1 MALPRVSLNSFLA
14 TAKATLNTGA
24 QHAQPITFVVG
35 NESADLDSICS
46 AIAYA
51 YIRTYTS
58 IPPNVHVPI
67 ANIPAADVS
76 LRTELGPILS
86 HAGIKT
92 SELITLTD
100 LPHPSKRTALLSPEK
115 TRWLLVDHNSLQ
127 GELGQV
133 YGDRVVGCIDH
144 HDEENKVPKDCGSEP
159 RIVEKAGSCAS
170 LIVNH
175 CKEAWDKLSHGDEA
189 ANYDSAWARIALA
202 PVLIDTANLKNKNK
216 VTKHDITAA
225 EALEKILRSSSPDK
239 YDLAPVLIDTANLKN
254 KNKVTKHDITAAE
267 TLEKIPRSSSP
278 DRYGRDFYYTE
289 INDAKEA
296 IDDLSLNDILR
307 KDYKQWTEGQ
317 GVNLGMSSAI
327 KDVRFLLDKV
337 KNEESFWKEVHAFAE
352 ARKLSVCAVMTSFTH
367 NGQYSREILLLGLD
381 EAGVKAAKTFEK
393 MASEELGLQGWE
405 SGRLDSIDSKTQWRR
420 CWVQNN
426 LGMSRKQVGP
436 LLRKSIL

>member
-14 TAKATLNTGA
+14 TAKATLNTAA

-76 LRTELGPILS
+76 LRTELTPILS
-86 HAGIKT
+86 HAGIKA

-127 GELGQV
+127 GELGRV

-175 CKEAWDKLSHGDEA
+175 CKEAWDKLTHGNEA
-189 ANYDSAWARIALA
+189 ANYDSSWARIALA
-202 PVLIDTANLKNKNK
+202 PVLIDTANLKNK
-216 VTKHDITAA
+216 D
-225 EALEKILRSSSPDK
+225 
-239 YDLAPVLIDTANLKN
+239 
-254 KNKVTKHDITAAE
+254 KVTKHDITAAE
-267 TLEKIPRSSSP
+267 TLEKILRSLSP
-278 DRYGRDFYYTE
+278 DKYDRDGYYTE
-289 INDAKEA
+289 INDAKQA

-317 GVNLGMSSAI
+317 GINLGMSSAV
-327 KDVRFLLDKV
+327 KDINFLLGKV
-337 KNEESFWKEVHAFAE
+337 KNEDSFWEEVHDFAE
-352 ARKLSVCAVMTSFTH
+352 SRKLSVCAVMTSFTH
-367 NGQYSREILLLGLD
+367 NGQYGRELLLLGLD
-381 EAGVKAAKTFEK
+381 EAGVKAAMTFEK
-393 MASEELGLQGWE
+393 KASEELRLQDRE
-405 SGRLDSIDSKTQWRR
+405 SGRLDSTDSKTQWRR
-420 CWVQNN
+420 CWVQKNV
-426 LGMSRKQVGP
+426 GMSRKQVGP
-436 LLRKSIL
+436 LLRKSII

>member
-1 MALPRVSLNSFLA
+1 MALPRASLNSFLA
-14 TAKATLNTGA
+14 TAKATLNTAA
-24 QHAQPITFVVG
+24 QHTQPITFVVG

-76 LRTELGPILS
+76 LRTELSPILS
-86 HAGIKT
+86 HAGIKA
-92 SELITLTD
+92 SELITLSD

-159 RIVEKAGSCAS
+159 RIIEKSGSCAS

-175 CKEAWDKLSHGDEA
+175 CKEAWDKLTHGDEA
-189 ANYDSAWARIALA
+189 GSYDSAWAIIALA
-202 PVLIDTANLKNKNK
+202 PILIDTANLKNKDK
-216 VTKHDITAA
+216 VAKHDLAA
-225 EALEKILRSSSPDK
+225 
-239 YDLAPVLIDTANLKN
+239 T
-254 KNKVTKHDITAAE
+254 E
-267 TLEKIPRSSSP
+267 TLEKILESSSSDKY
-278 DRYGRDFYYTE
+278 DRDGYYTE
-289 INDAKEA
+289 INDAKQA

-317 GVNLGMSSAI
+317 GVNLGISSAVKNI
-327 KDVRFLLDKV
+327 DFLLDKV
-337 KNEESFWKEVHAFAE
+337 KNEESFWKEVHDFAE
-352 ARKLSVCAVMTSFTH
+352 SRKLSVCGVMTTSTH
-367 NGQYSREILLLGLD
+367 NGQFGRELLLLGLD
-381 EAGVKAAKTFEK
+381 EAGVKAAKIFEER
-393 MASEELGLQGWE
+393 ASEELGLQGWE
-405 SGRLDSIDSKTQWRR
+405 SGRLDSTDSKTEWRR
-420 CWVQNN
+420 CWVQKS

-436 LLRKSIL
+436 LLRKSII

>member
-1 MALPRVSLNSFLA
+1 MALPRASLNSFLA
-14 TAKATLNTGA
+14 TAKATLNSAA

-35 NESADLDSICS
+35 NESAGRDLITFNLDSICS

-67 ANIPAADVS
+67 ANIPAADIS
-76 LRTELGPILS
+76 LRTELSPILS
-86 HAGIKT
+86 HAGIKS

-144 HDEENKVPKDCGSEP
+144 HDDENKVPKDCGSEP
-159 RIVEKAGSCAS
+159 RIVEKSGSCAS

-175 CKEAWDKLSHGDEA
+175 CKEAWDRLTHGDEA
-189 ANYDSAWARIALA
+189 DNYDSAWARIALA
-202 PVLIDTANLKNKNK
+202 PVLIDTANLKNKDK
-216 VTKHDITAA
+216 VTKHDITAT
-225 EALEKILRSSSPDK
+225 ETLEKILRSSSLDK
-239 YDLAPVLIDTANLKN
+239 YD
-254 KNKVTKHDITAAE
+254 
-267 TLEKIPRSSSP
+267 
-278 DRYGRDFYYTE
+278 RDGYYTE
-289 INDAKEA
+289 INDAKQA

-317 GVNLGMSSAI
+317 GINLGISSAV
-327 KDVRFLLDKV
+327 KDISFLLDKV
-337 KNEESFWKEVHAFAE
+337 ENEDSFWKEVHAFLE
-352 ARKLSVCAVMTSFTH
+352 SRKLSVCGVMTTSTR
-367 NGQYSREILLLGLD
+367 NGQFGRELLLLGRD
-381 EAGVKAAKTFEK
+381 EAGVKAAKTFEEK
-393 MASEELGLQGWE
+393 ASEELGLQGWE
-405 SGRLDSIDSKTQWRR
+405 SGRLDSTDNKTQWRR
-420 CWVQNN
+420 CWIQKS

-436 LLRKSIL
+436 LLRKSII

>member
-14 TAKATLNTGA
+14 TAKATLNTAA

-76 LRTELGPILS
+76 LRTELTPILS
-86 HAGIKT
+86 HAGIKA

-133 YGDRVVGCIDH
+133 YGHRVVGCIDH
-144 HDEENKVPKDCGSEP
+144 HDDENKVPKDCGSEP
-159 RIVEKAGSCAS
+159 RIIEKAGSCAS

-175 CKEAWDKLSHGDEA
+175 CKEAWDKLAHGDEA

-202 PVLIDTANLKNKNK
+202 PVLIDTANLKSKDK
-216 VTKHDITAA
+216 VTKHDIVAA
-225 EALEKILRSSSPDK
+225 ETLEKILRSSSPDK
-239 YDLAPVLIDTANLKN
+239 YD
-254 KNKVTKHDITAAE
+254 
-267 TLEKIPRSSSP
+267 
-278 DRYGRDFYYTE
+278 RDGCYTE
-289 INDAKEA
+289 TNNAKQA
-296 IDDLSLNDILR
+296 IDDLDLNDILR

-317 GVNLGMSSAI
+317 GINLGMSSAV
-327 KDVRFLLDKV
+327 KDINFLLDKV
-337 KNEESFWKEVHAFAE
+337 KNEDSFWKEVRAFAE
-352 ARKLSVCAVMTSFTH
+352 ARKLSICAVMSSFSH
-367 NGQYSREILLLGLD
+367 NGQFGRELLLLGLD
-381 EAGVKAAKTFEK
+381 EAGVKAAKTFEEK
-393 MASEELGLQGWE
+393 ASEELGLQGWE
-405 SGRLDSIDSKTQWRR
+405 SGRLDSTDSKTQWRR
-420 CWVQNN
+420 CWVQKN

-436 LLRKSIL
+436 LLRKSII

>member
-14 TAKATLNTGA
+14 TAKATLNTAA
-24 QHAQPITFVVG
+24 QHSQPITFVVG

-86 HAGIKT
+86 HAGIKA

-175 CKEAWDKLSHGDEA
+175 CKDAWDKLSHSDEA

-225 EALEKILRSSSPDK
+225 EALEKILRSSSPDR
-239 YDLAPVLIDTANLKN
+239 YD
-254 KNKVTKHDITAAE
+254 
-267 TLEKIPRSSSP
+267 
-278 DRYGRDFYYTE
+278 RDGYYTE

-317 GVNLGMSSAI
+317 GANLGMSSAI

-352 ARKLSVCAVMTSFTH
+352 ARKLSVCAAMTSFTH
-367 NGQYSREILLLGLD
+367 NGQYGREILLLGLD

>member
-1 MALPRVSLNSFLA
+1 M
-14 TAKATLNTGA
+14 
-24 QHAQPITFVVG
+24 
-35 NESADLDSICS
+35 
-46 AIAYA
+46 
-51 YIRTYTS
+51 
-58 IPPNVHVPI
+58 
-67 ANIPAADVS
+67 
-76 LRTELGPILS
+76 
-86 HAGIKT
+86 
-92 SELITLTD
+92 
-100 LPHPSKRTALLSPEK
+100 LSPEK

-225 EALEKILRSSSPDK
+225 EALEKILR
-239 YDLAPVLIDTANLKN
+239 T
-254 KNKVTKHDITAAE
+254 
-267 TLEKIPRSSSP
+267 SSP
-278 DRYGRDFYYTE
+278 DRYDRDFYYTE

-327 KDVRFLLDKV
+327 KDVRFLLEKV
-337 KNEESFWKEVHAFAE
+337 KNEEPFWKEVHAFAE

-367 NGQYSREILLLGLD
+367 NGQYGREILLLGLD

-393 MASEELGLQGWE
+393 TASEELGLQGWE
-405 SGRLDSIDSKTQWRR
+405 SGRLDSIDSETQWRR
-420 CWVQNN
+420 CWVQKN
-426 LGMSRKQVGP
+426 LAMSRKQVGP
-436 LLRKSIL
+436 LLRKSII